1 MSNIRDVLLPGLPHD
16 LIIEKYSA
24 APGNEILSGKFCN
37 PESSSC
43 LVANVFGLFFQTVAD
58 MPRLPGLAAYG
69 APRTLTPEAIV
80 RFPWRGGRHP
90 CLDLLI
96 ETDTALIGVES
107 KRYEP
112 FRSKSKTRL
121 SEAMTATSGAIGG
134 TAIEKCCVRCASN
147 SK

>member
-43 LVANVFGLFFQTVAD
+43 LVANVFGLFFQTVVD

-121 SEAMTATSGAIGG
+121 SEAMTATSGAIG
-134 TAIEKCCVRCASN
+134 
-147 SK
+147 

>member
-1 MSNIRDVLLPGLPHD
+1 MSNIRDVLLRGLPHD

-43 LVANVFGLFFQTVAD
+43 LVANVFGLFFQTVVD

-121 SEAMTATSGAIGG
+121 SEAMTATSGAIG
-134 TAIEKCCVRCASN
+134 
-147 SK
+147 

>member
-80 RFPWRGGRHP
+80 VSLARGWHP

-121 SEAMTATSGAIGG
+121 SEAMTATSGAIG
-134 TAIEKCCVRCASN
+134 
-147 SK
+147 

>member
-1 MSNIRDVLLPGLPHD
+1 M
-16 LIIEKYSA
+16 
-24 APGNEILSGKFCN
+24 
-37 PESSSC
+37 
-43 LVANVFGLFFQTVAD
+43 FGLFFQTVAD

-80 RFPWRGGRHP
+80 VSLARGWHP

-147 SK
+147 SKGWI